1 MAESVEENYKVLTE
15 QIITL
20 PFRDNLFDSTM
31 TTRIGFAPA
40 CTLAALSASVLFFAN
55 ANRAKWLT
63 IAAIDQVAQQA
74 CNPNTQR
81 CCFNPD
87 GTPVP
92 PGTRRGPYTCLPNGT
107 WG

>member
-1 MAESVEENYKVLTE
+1 MAESVEESNKVLTE
-15 QIITL
+15 QIVTL
-20 PFRDNLFDSTM
+20 PFRCNFSDNTM
-31 TTRIGFAPA
+31 ATRIGFAPV
-40 CTLAALSASVLFFAN
+40 CTLAALSAGVLFFAN
-55 ANRAKWLT
+55 ADGTKKFAMASLG
-63 IAAIDQVAQQA
+63 QVAQQA
-74 CNPNTQR
+74 CNPSTQR